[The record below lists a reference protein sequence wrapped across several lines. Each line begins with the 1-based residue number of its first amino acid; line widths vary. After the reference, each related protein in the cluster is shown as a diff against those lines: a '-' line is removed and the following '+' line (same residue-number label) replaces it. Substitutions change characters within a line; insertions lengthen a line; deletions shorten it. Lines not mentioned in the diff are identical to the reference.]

1 MGSWPND
8 LDDKDATPAM
18 PTTVL
23 LRSAPLAL
31 CELDP
36 FRLLHKNL
44 LVKRVRLLNFSRDHQ
59 PITST

>member
-8 LDDKDATPAM
+8 LEDKDATPAM
-18 PTTVL
+18 PTTV
-23 LRSAPLAL
+23 SFGL

-44 LVKRVRLLNFSRDHQ
+44 LVKRVRFRNFSRDHQ